1 MYALRCRLAARQQS
15 FSTFGFGVRRRGRNG
30 GCAHKAEISARIL
43 APQHLNLDTASK
55 AQKLKAANANC
66 GILPA
71 LLFGSHSPFDCRRNA
86 ISELVHN
93 PDHMTLVVELDMKK
107 FLTVD

>member
-1 MYALRCRLAARQQS
+1 MRAREP
-15 FSTFGFGVRRRGRNG
+15 
-30 GCAHKAEISARIL
+30 EIGARIL
-43 APQHLNLDTASK
+43 APQHLNLGAGSQTR
-55 AQKLKAANANC
+55 KLKAANANC

-86 ISELVHN
+86 ISELVHH
-93 PDHMTLVVELDMKK
+93 PDHMTFVIELDMKK

>member
-1 MYALRCRLAARQQS
+1 MADARTKQ
-15 FSTFGFGVRRRGRNG
+15 R
-30 GCAHKAEISARIL
+30 AHPGPAT
-43 APQHLNLDTASK
+43 PQPGHGLEGTEVG
-55 AQKLKAANANC
+55 AANANC